1 MVAYPGAKHRLLAA
15 GMDPERVERMPVGQ
29 VLAIDTAREYQRIA
43 DGTEKWWY
51 LPYPLA
57 RHRMREAEQELLSK
71 ASLEAGLAPLLADML
86 MPAVRAGRNAQERI
100 EWQLKAFQVIEALR
114 MHAAETGSFP
124 HSLDRIQLVPVPQ
137 NPVTDQP
144 YLYRLIRGQTAVLE
158 LPFSDGMPGVAY
170 RYELKL
176 EATESP

>member
-1 MVAYPGAKHRLLAA
+1 MISRVFPILHDAETAEHTAREWARLITQEMATIEDFTNSMAGTRSLGKHFNNPELVRGLAATGLAMVAYPGAKHRLLAA

-86 MPAVRAGRNAQERI
+86 MPAVRAGR
-100 EWQLKAFQVIEALR
+100 
-114 MHAAETGSFP
+114 
-124 HSLDRIQLVPVPQ
+124 
-137 NPVTDQP
+137 
-144 YLYRLIRGQTAVLE
+144 
-158 LPFSDGMPGVAY
+158 MP
-170 RYELKL
+170 RSE
-176 EATESP
+176 